1 MGLAIENRNFDI
13 AEELL
18 KGGADVNE
26 MNAEG
31 ESLLQQTINQ
41 NNHEWPDDQQSDHRD
56 NLLGDGA
63 NRRGSCQ
70 CGDDGYHDQHST
82 RGDFKT

>member
-1 MGLAIENRNFDI
+1 MDDHRDNILGD
-13 AEELL
+13 
-18 KGGADVNE
+18 DH
-26 MNAEG
+26 
-31 ESLLQQTINQ
+31 INQ
-41 NNHEWPDDQQSDHRD
+41 NNHEWSDDQQSDHRD

-63 NRRGSCQ
+63 NRRGSCE

>member
-1 MGLAIENRNFDI
+1 MITHI
-13 AEELL
+13 
-18 KGGADVNE
+18 KTIVN
-26 MNAEG
+26 G
-31 ESLLQQTINQ
+31 VIN
-41 NNHEWPDDQQSDHRD
+41 DHRD